1 MSFAL
6 KKQGLKLLNAPGA
19 LVWHDH
25 ITFQPKVE
33 MREQYMRDRY
43 NPKMML
49 KSVASFYKENRLI
62 IYDEYIWREK

>member
-1 MSFAL
+1 VSFAL